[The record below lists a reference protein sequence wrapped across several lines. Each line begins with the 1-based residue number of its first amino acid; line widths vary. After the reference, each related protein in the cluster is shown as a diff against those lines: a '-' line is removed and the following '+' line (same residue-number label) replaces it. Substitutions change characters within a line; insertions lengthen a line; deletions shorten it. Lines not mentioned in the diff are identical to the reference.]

1 MFAILFWFVFNCK
14 SEIFA
19 QYRCIFIFYK
29 GCLQDGAGAP
39 SGTGTDRFTRRA
51 TGWCPMTAVAGA
63 GVLSIQTLSALG
75 LVTVAAPRGPLEPQ
89 DYKVLTSPLAINFYD
104 ICTSISLISLTCLQ
118 ILPQFLVQSSHST
131 EVYKTE
137 HKLSWLLCLQGQM
150 THLLLNS
157 VGWSILHLSSNIYIA
172 IHTHTHT
179 HTHRK
184 ASWIK
189 LMLYTPLLKQD
200 RNWKLWCA
208 TFLKE

>member
-1 MFAILFWFVFNCK
+1 MSHDGRGWCWGPQRSDALSLRAGHC
-14 SEIFA
+14 
-19 QYRCIFIFYK
+19 
-29 GCLQDGAGAP
+29 GCASRP
-39 SGTGTDRFTRRA
+39 TGA
-51 TGWCPMTAVAGA
+51 TGLQSFDFSFG
-63 GVLSIQTLSALG
+63 
-75 LVTVAAPRGPLEPQ
+75 
-89 DYKVLTSPLAINFYD
+89 YINFYD

-118 ILPQFLVQSSHST
+118 ILPQFLVQSSHSM

-157 VGWSILHLSSNIYIA
+157 VGWSILHLSSNIYVA
-172 IHTHTHT
+172 IHTHT